1 MENYAPERVW
11 KMLSAPNSFV
21 IDRHLFLFLSRAI
34 IFYIFLKKEYLSSG
48 MRIILLYEVCL
59 PMHKKEDSKMALNK
73 VEICGVNTSKLPVLK
88 AEEKEEL
95 FKRIKQGDN
104 KARELYIKGNLR
116 LVLSVI
122 KRFSNSSENMDDLF
136 QIGCIGLIKA
146 IDNFDTTLNVKF
158 STYAVP
164 MIIGE
169 IRRYLRDNNSIRVS
183 RSLRDIAYRA
193 IYAKESY
200 LKNNLK
206 EPTIAEIADEIGIE
220 KEMIVY
226 AMDAIQNPVS
236 LFEPVY
242 TEGGDT
248 LYVMDQISDKK
259 NKEENWVEN
268 LSLREAINKLN
279 KRERHII
286 DLRFYE
292 GKTQMEVAQEIGIS
306 QAQVSRL
313 EKNALKTMRNYLR
326 A

>member
-1 MENYAPERVW
+1 
-11 KMLSAPNSFV
+11 MLFRSPQKITNQAHQSAKN
-21 IDRHLFLFLSRAI
+21 I
-34 IFYIFLKKEYLSSG
+34 
-48 MRIILLYEVCL
+48 
-59 PMHKKEDSKMALNK
+59 NK
-73 VEICGVNTSKLPVLK
+73 I
-88 AEEKEEL
+88 EK
-95 FKRIKQGDN
+95 
-104 KARELYIKGNLR
+104 
-116 LVLSVI
+116 V
-122 KRFSNSSENMDDLF
+122 
-136 QIGCIGLIKA
+136 
-146 IDNFDTTLNVKF
+146 
-158 STYAVP
+158 
-164 MIIGE
+164 
-169 IRRYLRDNNSIRVS
+169 RRYLRDNNSIRVS

-193 IYAKESY
+193 IYAKETY
-200 LKNNLK
+200 MKTNLR
-206 EPTIAEIADEIGIE
+206 EPTIAEIASEIGIN

-259 NKEENWVEN
+259 NKEETWVEN
-268 LSLREAINKLN
+268 LSLREAINRLN